1 MKKPTATVKA
11 SKPTA
16 TMEKKPRKR
25 RPKRA
30 FSAEQKCRAV
40 LCLWSSNQ
48 SALAICRDQGIS
60 YNQRDKWQMQA
71 FEAMVEALKP
81 KVKESSQTVL
91 SPRIQRLLA
100 RIEEPESR

>member
-1 MKKPTATVKA
+1 MKKSSTSTTQTAQ
-11 SKPTA
+11 
-16 TMEKKPRKR
+16 KKTRTR
-25 RPKRA
+25 RPKRS

-60 YNQRDKWQMQA
+60 YNQLDKWQMQA
-71 FEAMVEALKP
+71 FEAMVNALKP

-100 RIEEPESR
+100 RIEQPESH

>member
-1 MKKPTATVKA
+1 MKTKTTTAKTTAQTTTIKKKPV
-11 SKPTA
+11 
-16 TMEKKPRKR
+16 KR
-25 RPKRA
+25 RPKRT

-60 YNQRDKWQMQA
+60 YNQLDKWQMQA
-71 FEAMVEALKP
+71 FEAMVNALKP
-81 KVKESSQTVL
+81 KAKESSQTVL

-100 RIEEPESR
+100 RIEEPASR

>member
-1 MKKPTATVKA
+1 MKTKATETTQSQSSA
-11 SKPTA
+11 
-16 TMEKKPRKR
+16 MEKKPRKR
-25 RPKRA
+25 RPKRI

-60 YNQRDKWQMQA
+60 YNQLDKWQMQA

-81 KVKESSQTVL
+81 KVKESSQPVL

>member
-1 MKKPTATVKA
+1 MKKQAATLKA
-11 SKPTA
+11 NTQ
-16 TMEKKPRKR
+16 TVTTVKKPRKR
-25 RPKRA
+25 RPKRT

-60 YNQRDKWQMQA
+60 YNQLDKWQMQA